1 VVGKWEGRDSNQPFL
16 FFLPHHVAALEA
28 ERGNSLVIQWLG
40 LGAFTVEGPGSIP
53 AQGTNVPQPWG
64 MVGKTSEKEAE

>member
-1 VVGKWEGRDSNQPFL
+1 M
-16 FFLPHHVAALEA
+16 
-28 ERGNSLVIQWLG
+28 IQWLG

-53 AQGTNVPQPWG
+53 AQGTNVPEPCG